1 MCFSVLIIE
10 NRVFWIELWIPK
22 PRCWLVGLVPG
33 SCPIFDFWKN
43 RWWCKF
49 VNTPNSIFKKLDF
62 NLYKARKGG
71 YIQNRLKKSVCPI
84 LFTHL
89 WGTIK
94 CPINKKDCF
103 FSCRMDFINFGNLSP
118 NQSDHI
124 KWYNPVSQ
132 FNLPPPR
139 SPPPGEGVDR
149 FFGFAG
155 VSGGGI

>member
-1 MCFSVLIIE
+1 MCFFLIIE

-22 PRCWLVGLVPG
+22 PRCGSVGLVPG

-49 VNTPNSIFKKLDF
+49 VNTPNSIFKKLAF
-62 NLYKARKGG
+62 NLYKARKRG

-84 LFTHL
+84 AFTHL

-103 FSCRMDFINFGNLSP
+103 FSSRMDFINFWNLSP
-118 NQSDHI
+118 SSQSAPNFMAKIMVYMRCLVYLMYTQRGCYMDVPWI
-124 KWYNPVSQ
+124 FV
-132 FNLPPPR
+132 
-139 SPPPGEGVDR
+139 
-149 FFGFAG
+149 
-155 VSGGGI
+155 